1 MPALVSPPTRPSCA
15 RSKTKDG
22 VCPITSGQ
30 QTVDALGLG
39 ELSIGE
45 NIGVLV
51 AYILICRVVAY
62 LGIRFI
68 KH

>member
-1 MPALVSPPTRPSCA
+1 M
-15 RSKTKDG
+15 
-22 VCPITSGQ
+22 CPITSGQ

-39 ELSIGE
+39 ELSIGA
-45 NIGVLV
+45 NAGVLA
-51 AYILICRVVAY
+51 AYILICRIVAY